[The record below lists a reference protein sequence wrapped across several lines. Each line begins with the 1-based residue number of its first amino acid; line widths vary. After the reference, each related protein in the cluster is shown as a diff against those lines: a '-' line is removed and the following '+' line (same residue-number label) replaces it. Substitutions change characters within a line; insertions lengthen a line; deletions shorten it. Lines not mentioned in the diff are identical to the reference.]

1 MLLPAGVVLVACVGA
16 GNGIENKEGPRATK
30 EMTLKRIALACFV
43 LAGLE
48 VGCGGGSANG
58 GTASAPSAPTTA
70 PAETASLTFV
80 VVPGTPGSPTA
91 HAATEA
97 LRSALISAGYKV
109 SVDARAAHDAEI
121 VSRVTATP
129 ERSLFVVQVNGRSDT
144 KERVHLTATVVM
156 HGQVIDET
164 AAEFL
169 STNSQVTPQ
178 DVGPAVN
185 GLSASPKVAILA
197 RQIREQA
204 DTREHA
210 KQEKEAQANQRADD
224 DAKKKLRV
232 EEETD
237 WNRARITGCRQPTA
251 LTGCDATRTYV
262 AKYPASAHLEE
273 AQTALKTA
281 EPLMEKL
288 QKDENTWMNAGVDG
302 CRTDHTRDTCSGV
315 ELYMTKFPAG
325 MHLDEAQGLM
335 RRVQ

>member
-1 MLLPAGVVLVACVGA
+1 MAALSPFSTSIRLIHMNCRFQWSTTLTPQRVLIAYLGA
-16 GNGIENKEGPRATK
+16 GARDRQPTGPRATK
-30 EMTLKRIALACFV
+30 EMKLKRIALACFV
-43 LAGLE
+43 LAGLD
-48 VGCGGGSANG
+48 VGCGGGSASG
-58 GTASAPSAPTTA
+58 GAASTASAPATA
-70 PAETASLTFV
+70 PAETASVTFV
-80 VVPGTPGSPTA
+80 VVLGTAGSPTS

-121 VSRVTATP
+121 VTRVTATP
-129 ERSLFVVQVNGRSDT
+129 EQSFFVVQVNGKSDT

-156 HGQVIDET
+156 NGQVIDET

-169 STNSQVTPQ
+169 STNSQVAPQ

-185 GLSASPKVAILA
+185 GLNGSEKVAALA

-204 DTREHA
+204 NTREHA
-210 KQEKEAQANQRADD
+210 KQEKEGQAKQRADD

-251 LTGCDATRTYV
+251 LAGCDGTRTYV
-262 AKYPASAHLEE
+262 AKYPEGAHLKE
-273 AQTALKTA
+273 AQAALKVA

-288 QKDENTWMNAGVDG
+288 QKDENTWRND
-302 CRTDHTRDTCSGV
+302 
-315 ELYMTKFPAG
+315 F
-325 MHLDEAQGLM
+325 QF
-335 RRVQ
+335 